1 MSAILTGVDMVTTT
15 SSSRVKISGDVL
27 FQELQGDA
35 VLLDMKTGV
44 YFGLDRVGT
53 RIWQLL
59 AEISL
64 ISDVVDKMVEEFD
77 VPTQRCS
84 SDVLDLVER
93 LREQGLLAIE

>member
-1 MSAILTGVDMVTTT
+1 
-15 SSSRVKISGDVL
+15 
-27 FQELQGDA
+27 
-35 VLLDMKTGV
+35 MKTGV